1 MKNLKEIIKIGVI
14 LFAITAVSALLLA
27 VVNKVTAPK
36 ILKNQTEKTYASMSE
51 ILPVAYD
58 FEVIDVKE
66 SSNIKEAYKALDSSG
81 LDVGYCIIST
91 AFGYGGELSVLTAIS
106 ENKVVGIEILSHSE
120 TPGLGAKAIE
130 PEFKDNFSEKTSG
143 IKVVKKNAKENEINA
158 MSGATIT
165 STAVT
170 DCVNAALEFAS
181 EVEKNEK

>member
-27 VVNKVTAPK
+27 VVNKVTAP
-36 ILKNQTEKTYASMSE
+36 IIAKNQTEKTYASMSE
-51 ILPVAYD
+51 ILPAAYD
-58 FEVIDVKE
+58 FEVIEVKE
-66 SSNIKEAYKALDSSG
+66 GSNIKEAYKALDSSG

-91 AFGYGGELSVLTAIS
+91 AYGYGGELSVLTAIS

-120 TPGLGAKAIE
+120 TPGLGAKATE
-130 PEFKDNFSEKTSG
+130 PEFKDKFSNKTAG
-143 IKVVKKNAKENEINA
+143 IKVVKKDATNNEINA

-165 STAVT
+165 SSAVT

-181 EVEKNEK
+181 EVEK